1 MSIVSQL
8 KALKSNLF
16 GGKGNTGHTQPP
28 SSRVQQFRLD
38 ESPTGVI
45 ANDPFKFSTLSY
57 PMDVQNNFQN
67 GHYMLFYVNKQNKS
81 NFTYSTTSDG
91 VTQISDVSGDNKGL
105 NLSEARYKKL
115 RKIKVGT
122 GSRTGNYA
130 STNSTRYNPHTD
142 DGTSLT
148 SEKQNDNLGVSSLF
162 EATTR
167 ITDSVAMYLPANVE
181 DTTAATYSD
190 AATGI
195 AGFALATGL
204 NTGKDAA
211 SIARS
216 LVAGSEVLLKDM
228 GIKAIAAVAEVAG
241 AEGVAGLAKKAFGE
255 ADNPYMEVLFD
266 AMSLRTFT
274 YNFKFAPRNET
285 EALEAQKIIQLFRF
299 HMAPELRP
307 GVNRFLGIPSTFD
320 IHYMFLSKNG
330 MASENS
336 FYNRIATCVLT
347 DCKVNYTPEG
357 VKSFEDGGPTQT
369 TMTLTF
375 KEKELLTKDK
385 IAEGY

>member
-81 NFTYSTTSDG
+81 NFTYKPKE
-91 VTQISDVSGDNKGL
+91 ILDVSRYNGILKGSSQGESKYEEL
-105 NLSEARYKKL
+105 LAIKKGIG
-115 RKIKVGT
+115 KK
-122 GSRTGNYA
+122 TGNYA
-130 STNSTRYNPHTD
+130 ST
-142 DGTSLT
+142 GL
-148 SEKQNDNLGVSSLF
+148 EQKQPGGSDSLGVSSLF

-195 AGFALATGL
+195 AGFAIATGL

-285 EALEAQKIIQLFRF
+285 EALEAQKIIQLFKF

-307 GVNRFLGIPSTFD
+307 GINRFLGIPSTFD

-336 FYNRIATCVLT
+336 FYNRIATCVLSS
-347 DCKVNYTPEG
+347 CIVNYTPEG

>member
-38 ESPTGVI
+38 ESPTGVL

-81 NFTYSTTSDG
+81 NFTYSTPLDG
-91 VTQISDVSGDNKGL
+91 ITQISDVSGDNKGL
-105 NLSEARYKKL
+105 SLSEARYQKRK
-115 RKIKVGT
+115 KIKIGTT

-130 STNSTRYNPHTD
+130 STGNINNQF
-142 DGTSLT
+142 GTST
-148 SEKQNDNLGVSSLF
+148 VGGKTKDGKTLGVSSAL
-162 EATTR
+162 ESTTR

-307 GVNRFLGIPSTFD
+307 GINRFLGIPSTFD

-336 FYNRIATCVLT
+336 FYNRIATCVLSS
-347 DCKVNYTPEG
+347 CIVNYTPEG